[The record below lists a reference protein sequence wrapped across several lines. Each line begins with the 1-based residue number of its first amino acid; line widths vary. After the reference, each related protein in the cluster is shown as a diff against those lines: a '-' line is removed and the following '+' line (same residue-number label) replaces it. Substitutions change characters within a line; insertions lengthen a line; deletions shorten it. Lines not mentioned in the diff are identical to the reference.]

1 MSNKK
6 NEDDPIITSQGT
18 IILEEIDDDVK
29 VYKKY
34 EDDPIITSQGTII
47 LEENVD
53 DYIRSIEREEVEQLI
68 ARNKEREKIEKK
80 TIDILSPIEEET
92 FGRKKVN

>member
-6 NEDDPIITSQGT
+6 N
-18 IILEEIDDDVK
+18 
-29 VYKKY
+29 

-92 FGRKKVN
+92 FGVKKVNK